1 MNEKNL
7 EYLKEN
13 LKYLG
18 FGEKLNADL
27 EKNIKQQ
34 PGEFKLNAVGEFGKD
49 TSKQSVNYS
58 LDFKKSDQ
66 SDMYFLNRYKATLTN
81 NDPEKERSQTF
92 YITKNTGVTAK
103 EAFNL
108 LNGRAVNAKMA
119 NKDGEKFKA
128 WVQLDFQEKDKHDN
142 YKTKQFH
149 EKYGYDL
156 ESVLNRYPIR
166 ELQNAEEKDKLMKSL
181 EKGNLQRVTFVVD
194 GKEEKKFMEANPQ
207 YKTVN
212 LYDQNMQKVF
222 QGVDK
227 KEKETERSQEKKES
241 VRQDPDD
248 DGPGKR
254 EKGKKRGVGI

>member
-34 PGEFKLNAVGEFGKD
+34 PVEFKLNATGEFGKE
-49 TSKQSVNYS
+49 SNKQLVNYS

-81 NDPEKERSQTF
+81 SDSDKERSQTF
-92 YITKNTGVTAK
+92 YITKNTGITAK

-108 LNGRAVNAKMA
+108 LNGRSVEARLT
-119 NKDGEKFKA
+119 NKEGEKFKA
-128 WVQLDFQEKDKHDN
+128 WVQLDFEEKDRHDN

-149 EKYGYDL
+149 EKYGYEL
-156 ESVLNRYPIR
+156 ETVLNRYPIK
-166 ELQNAEEKDKLMKSL
+166 ELQTAEEKEKLMKSL
-181 EKGNLQRVTFVVD
+181 SKGNLQHVTFVKN
-194 GKEEKKFMEANPQ
+194 GTEEKMFIEANPQ
-207 YKTVN
+207 YKTLNV
-212 LYDQNMQKVF
+212 YDHKMQKKG
-222 QGVDK
+222 QGIDQ
-227 KEKETERSQEKKES
+227 KETPQADKSQEKKEALK
-241 VRQDPDD
+241 QDADD
-248 DGPGKR
+248 DGTTR
-254 EKGKKRGVGI
+254 QGKKRGIGI